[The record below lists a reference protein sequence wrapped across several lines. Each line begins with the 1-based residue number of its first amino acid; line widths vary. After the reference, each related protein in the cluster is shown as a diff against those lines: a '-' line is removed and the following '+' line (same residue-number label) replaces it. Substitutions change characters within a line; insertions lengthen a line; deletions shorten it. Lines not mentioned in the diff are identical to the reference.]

1 MVKWLKQWPKIGRN
15 GILWVKARA
24 IFSNLVLWKWG
35 FLIIAPARCHQG
47 SRNFD
52 KQKFIQKGFTWHAEY
67 LWHIATSEDNHI
79 MKFLDLKIGIP
90 QKTLCMPFSYFPSLQ
105 HVETLWNMTL
115 YVFSA
120 CLSMFHML
128 RICSEIAS
136 KCICKVIKVQ
146 AIERFDFHQII
157 FLSLSKAQLLR
168 SPTKT
173 S

>member
-1 MVKWLKQWPKIGRN
+1 MLKWLKKWSKIGRN

-105 HVETLWNMTL
+105 HVETLWNMTFQHVSVCFICWEFVQKL
-115 YVFSA
+115 QVNASA
-120 CLSMFHML
+120 
-128 RICSEIAS
+128 
-136 KCICKVIKVQ
+136 K
-146 AIERFDFHQII
+146 
-157 FLSLSKAQLLR
+157 LLKYM
-168 SPTKT
+168 P
-173 S
+173 